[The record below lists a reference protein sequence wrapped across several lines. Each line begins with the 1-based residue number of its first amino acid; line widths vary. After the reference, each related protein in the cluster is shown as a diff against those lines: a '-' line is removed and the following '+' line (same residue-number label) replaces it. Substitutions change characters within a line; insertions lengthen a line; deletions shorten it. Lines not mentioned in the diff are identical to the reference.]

1 MEQKKDNSILIRL
14 TDEEVKK
21 LNDGWFKAVAIAGS
35 PITKSEYM
43 RKCIDITYNYL
54 KDLEVAENGGYKIYG
69 YFRPGL

>member
-14 TDEEVKK
+14 SDEEVKK
-21 LNDGWFKAVAIAGS
+21 LNDGWFMAVAIAGR

-54 KDLEVAENGGYKIYG
+54 KDLEGSDNG
-69 YFRPGL
+69 

>member
-14 TDEEVKK
+14 SDEEVKK
-21 LNDGWFKAVAIAGS
+21 LNDGWFKAVAIAGR

-54 KDLEVAENGGYKIYG
+54 KDLEVAENG
-69 YFRPGL
+69 